1 MNLTTVLEMQ
11 GEPDHTE
18 NQEPALSMTYAASAC
33 GEWRRAGIW
42 TSATFTIWQLWQSLE
57 PPSLPVTNRHG
68 RRRTG
73 RMRLPRGCGP
83 KPSIDQPAL
92 SVAAMYN
99 SGSATP
105 TKCLSFGGDERGGFG
120 VLRPQTAS
128 SPPRCDC
135 RIHAVNGVS
144 WTAGARR
151 LTRWSQIES
160 AAVRS
165 ATSPVGR
172 WRRCRSL
179 PFCGVGHFGCARTPE
194 QVRHQYG

>member
-1 MNLTTVLEMQ
+1 MHLTTVLEMQ

-73 RMRLPRGCGP
+73 RMSLPRGCGA

-92 SVAAMYN
+92 PVAAMYN
-99 SGSATP
+99 SRSASP
-105 TKCLSFGGDERGGFG
+105 TKCLSFGGDVRLALFSSLAIAMFVA
-120 VLRPQTAS
+120 VLPIAPVAPS
-128 SPPRCDC
+128 EVRC
-135 RIHAVNGVS
+135 A
-144 WTAGARR
+144 
-151 LTRWSQIES
+151 
-160 AAVRS
+160 
-165 ATSPVGR
+165 
-172 WRRCRSL
+172 
-179 PFCGVGHFGCARTPE
+179 
-194 QVRHQYG
+194 